1 MMVDRFII
9 EILFEVDKGNFLR
22 EYVYEVDDKGEV
34 YLCADF
40 AKAKQYREDEL
51 DSILDYLNVVVPD
64 KFQSLVERIEISCL
78 GVNF

>member
-1 MMVDRFII
+1 MDRFVI

-22 EYVYEVDDKGEV
+22 EYVYEINDEGEV

-40 AKAKQYREDEL
+40 AKARQYKENEL
-51 DSILDYLNVVVPD
+51 DSILDYLNVVVYD
-64 KFQSLVERIEISCL
+64 KFQSLVECIDISCL